1 MTPGAPD
8 PASRVARGRTTG
20 GGLTRHTEDVPITVT
35 ALAVTPVK
43 GMRLR
48 GVDAVELSELG
59 ARGNRAFYVIDEK
72 RRLMN
77 GKGAGSMQGVV
88 ADYDVDAGE
97 LAFTFP
103 SGEVADGHVELGDE
117 IQTNYFGS
125 IHFAKELVG
134 PWADALSEFM
144 GQAVRV
150 VAAPGVG
157 ADRGHA
163 GSVSLMSR
171 ASLRQL
177 AEVAASEPIDGRRFR
192 MLIEVEGVDPH
203 AEDDWVRRRVRVGP
217 ALVEWNGHVGRCAT
231 TTRDPDSGVVTFP
244 TLHVLAAY
252 RKEHRSEEPLPFGI
266 YGAVLEGGRVAVG
279 DEVTV
284 EDR

>member
-1 MTPGAPD
+1 MA
-8 PASRVARGRTTG
+8 
-20 GGLTRHTEDVPITVT
+20 ITVT

-48 GVDAVELSELG
+48 AVDALELSELG

-77 GKGAGSMQGVV
+77 GKGAGRMQAVV
-88 ADYDVDAGE
+88 PAYDVDTGE
-97 LAFTFP
+97 LTFTFP
-103 SGEVADGHVELGDE
+103 SGEVVGGLVEYGDE
-117 IQTNYFGS
+117 IQTNFFGS
-125 IHFAKELVG
+125 IEFAKELVG

-144 GQAVRV
+144 GQPVRL

-157 ADRGHA
+157 ADRGRA

-177 AEVAASEPIDGRRFR
+177 AQVAGSEAVDGRRFR
-192 MLIEVEGVDPH
+192 MLIEVEGVEAH
-203 AEDDWVRRRVRVGP
+203 AEDDWVRHMGRVGR
-217 ALVEWNGHVGRCAT
+217 ALVEWHGHIGRCAT
-231 TTRDPDSGVVTFP
+231 TTRDPDSGEVTFP
-244 TLHVLAAY
+244 TLHALAAY

-266 YGAVLEGGRVAVG
+266 YGEVLEGGRVRVG

-284 EDR
+284 EGR

>member
-1 MTPGAPD
+1 V
-8 PASRVARGRTTG
+8 S
-20 GGLTRHTEDVPITVT
+20 ITVT
-35 ALAVTPVK
+35 GLAVTPVK

-48 GVDAVELSELG
+48 AVDAIELSELG

-77 GKGAGSMQGVV
+77 GKGAGGMQAVI
-88 ADYDVDAGE
+88 ADYDVNGGQFT
-97 LAFTFP
+97 LTFP
-103 SGEVADGHVELGDE
+103 SGAAVSGHVELGDE

-125 IHFAKELVG
+125 IHFARELVG

-144 GQAVRV
+144 GQPVRL

-157 ADRGHA
+157 ADRGRA

-177 AEVAASEPIDGRRFR
+177 AQIADSNPIDGRRFR
-192 MLIEVEGVDPH
+192 MLFEVEGIDAH
-203 AEDDWVRRRVRVGP
+203 AEDDWVRHQARIGP
-217 ALVEWNGHVGRCAT
+217 SLVEWHGHIGRCAT
-231 TTRDPDSGVVTFP
+231 TTRDPDTGEVTFP

-252 RKEHRSEEPLPFGI
+252 RKQHRSEEPLPFGI
-266 YGAVLEGGRVAVG
+266 YGEVLEGGRVRVG
-279 DEVTV
+279 DEVEV
-284 EDR
+284 VR

>member
-1 MTPGAPD
+1 MA
-8 PASRVARGRTTG
+8 
-20 GGLTRHTEDVPITVT
+20 ITVT

-48 GVDAVELSELG
+48 AVDAVELSEMG

-77 GKGAGSMQGVV
+77 GKGAGNMQAVV
-88 ADYDVDAGE
+88 PDYDVDAGE
-97 LAFTFP
+97 LTFAFP
-103 SGEVADGHVELGDE
+103 SGEVVGGHVEFGDE
-117 IQTNYFGS
+117 IQTNFFGS

-134 PWADALSEFM
+134 PWADALSDFM
-144 GQAVRV
+144 GRPVRL

-157 ADRGHA
+157 ADRGRA

-177 AEVAASEPIDGRRFR
+177 AEVAGSEPVDGRRFR
-192 MLIEVEGVDPH
+192 MLIEVEGVDAH
-203 AEDDWVRRRVRVGP
+203 AEDEWVRHKVRIGS
-217 ALVEWNGHVGRCAT
+217 ALVEWHGHVGRCAT
-231 TTRDPDSGVVTFP
+231 TTRDPDSGEVTFP

-252 RKEHRSEEPLPFGI
+252 RKEHPSEEPLPFGI
-266 YGAVLEGGRVAVG
+266 YGEVLEGGRVQVG
-279 DEVTV
+279 DEVAV
-284 EDR
+284 QGR